1 MKIADIRDAAIV
13 QKAATARPAD
23 AATAVDRINSSGAQ
37 NVAAA
42 VQLSQAASMGS
53 RAARIS
59 QLTAAVRGGGY
70 NPNPEAIADQIMDA
84 AQIDATLR
92 SLLK

>member
-1 MKIADIRDAAIV
+1 MKIADIRDSGIV

-23 AATAVDRINSSGAQ
+23 ASTAVDKVNSSGAQ

-42 VQLSQAASMGS
+42 VLRSQGASMGS
-53 RAARIS
+53 RAARLQ
-59 QLTAAVRGGGY
+59 QLTAAVRSGGY
-70 NPNPEAIADQIMDA
+70 NPNPENIADQIMDA

-92 SLLK
+92 SMLK